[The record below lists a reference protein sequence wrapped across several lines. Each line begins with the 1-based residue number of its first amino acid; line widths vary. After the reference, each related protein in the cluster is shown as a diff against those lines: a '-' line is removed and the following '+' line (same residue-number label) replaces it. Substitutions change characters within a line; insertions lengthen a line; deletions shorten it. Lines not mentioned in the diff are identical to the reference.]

1 MFACVVCAACL
12 LVACSPPPQAAR
24 TTARGKPPS
33 VAVIPFELRGGH
45 MITTVMLGDGLPLRV
60 ALDSGMGEGLLLLK
74 PTASIAA
81 HGDIRFEN
89 SRIVLRN
96 VPLVSVDPKGALA
109 RRSQAYSGVEALLGG
124 SLFAKFVVRI
134 DFGSGHLVLYD
145 PASFREHLRHASG
158 RIVIGAGV
166 PYMRA
171 YLLDRSSGTAD
182 PINVI
187 LDTGSG
193 GDILVLGPAG
203 CGQWGGGGLATRFS
217 LGGRSYEGR
226 IVRSGSLLFA
236 GERVDDVLITCGMS
250 TRSTSTIGN
259 GILRRFTVVF
269 DYQRG
274 LIVLEPSSRRN
285 QRTEV
290 DMVGLDYRRSPE
302 GHIVVARVKEGYPA
316 SEAGV
321 KVGDHLVAIDGEPA
335 EHLTA
340 GDVQDIQTSNP
351 GSTRTYRLSRG
362 SEEFEVKIVLKPM
375 L

>member
-1 MFACVVCAACL
+1 
-12 LVACSPPPQAAR
+12 
-24 TTARGKPPS
+24 
-33 VAVIPFELRGGH
+33 
-45 MITTVMLGDGLPLRV
+45 MISTVLLGDGHHLRV
-60 ALDSGMGEGLLLLK
+60 ALDTGVGEGLLLLK
-74 PTASIAA
+74 PTASIAN
-81 HGDIRFEN
+81 HGDIRFKN
-89 SRIVLRN
+89 SPFVLRN
-96 VPLVSVDPKGALA
+96 VPLVAVDPTGALA

-124 SLFAKFVVRI
+124 SLLAKFVVRI
-134 DFGSGHLVLYD
+134 DYDRKHLVLYD
-145 PASFREHLRHASG
+145 PASFREHLRKASG

-166 PYMRA
+166 PYMRVH
-171 YLLDRSSGTAD
+171 LLDRSRSATTD

-226 IVRSGSLLFA
+226 IIRSGSLLFA
-236 GERVDDVLITCGMS
+236 GERVDDVLITCGIS
-250 TRSTSTIGN
+250 TRFTSTIGN

-274 LIVLEPSSRRN
+274 VIVLEPSSRRN

-290 DMVGLDYRRSPE
+290 DMVGLEYRRSPG
-302 GHIVVARVKEGYPA
+302 GHIVVARVREGYPA

-335 EHLTA
+335 EHLTE

-351 GSTRTYRLSRG
+351 GSTRRYRLSRG